1 MRRWEWRRMF
11 HVNSGLDIKGE
22 GASDPVSSSPLC
34 RSAAG
39 FTFLELV
46 VVISILSLLFF
57 FSLPSLDSYIFTDPS
72 KKVARLI
79 ASTVQ
84 DLKQRALTDQ
94 KEYRLHIASDAGEIW
109 VEEASMDEKASAEA
123 RKNGLSL
130 PEDMVVE
137 LPGVDSSSGESSA
150 EAMVRF
156 YPRGYS
162 DRAEIHLVRDEQ
174 TLLLVVEPFLSQVEI
189 VEDHGDI
196 F

>member
-1 MRRWEWRRMF
+1 MF
-11 HVNSGLDIKGE
+11 HNNSGQDSAERGRS
-22 GASDPVSSSPLC
+22 GTDPRRCLC
-34 RSAAG
+34 RREAG

-46 VVISILSLLFF
+46 VVISILALLFF

-79 ASTVQ
+79 ASTVR
-84 DLKQRALTDQ
+84 DLKQRALTDH
-94 KEYRLHIASDAGEIW
+94 KEYRLHIASGAGEIW

-130 PEDMVVE
+130 PQDMMVE
-137 LPGVDSSSGESSA
+137 VPGLDSAGDESSA

-162 DRAEIHLVRDEQ
+162 DRAEILLVRDEQ
-174 TLLLVVEPFLSQVEI
+174 KLLLVVEPFLSEVEI